1 VTTIGLM
8 GFGRIGRNVFRN
20 VYKRDDI
27 RIGAIADIG
36 DATSM
41 EYLLKFDTLVG
52 RFPDEL
58 SIRDGHL
65 YVYGRRVPFLAG
77 QERGAIPPWGDLGV
91 EIVLDATAREQ
102 TRASLQKH
110 LDAGARRVILCTPPV
125 EPLDFTVVMGIND
138 QDLKREHRIVSNGS
152 STIHGIAHVAR
163 TLQEAFGI
171 QKLVFTTIHSYG
183 SAHRLA
189 DVPHEDM
196 RRGRSAPENI
206 IPQESRSAGMLA
218 QLLPQLKGK
227 VIGAAMN
234 VPVPNGSAVDLVC
247 WHETK
252 VKVDDINEVVRTAA
266 SSRYPGILRYET
278 EPIVSSDVAHSTYS
292 AIFDSKA
299 TMVLGDKLSKTLT
312 WFDSGWGF
320 SHRAGDGVERFMEL
334 DAAAGAAPVSR
345 KPAPVPVEVQ

>member
-1 VTTIGLM
+1 MTTIGLM

-27 RIGAIADIG
+27 RIGAIADLA

-65 YVYGRRVPFLAG
+65 YVYGRRIACLAG
-77 QERGAIPPWGDLGV
+77 QERGAIPPWGALGV
-91 EIVLDATAREQ
+91 DIVLEATARQ
-102 TRASLQKH
+102 IGRAGLQKH
-110 LDAGARRVILCTPPV
+110 LDAGAKRVILCAPPV
-125 EPLDFTVVMGIND
+125 EPLDLTVVMGIND
-138 QDLKREHRIVSNGS
+138 HMLAREHRIVSNGS

-163 TLQEAFGI
+163 TLLEAFGI
-171 QKLVFTTIHSYG
+171 EKLLFTTVHSYG

-218 QLLPQLKGK
+218 QLLPELTGR
-227 VIGAAMN
+227 VAGSAMN

-247 WHETK
+247 WHGTK
-252 VKVDDINEVVRTAA
+252 VKVDDINEVIRTAA
-266 SSRYPGILRYET
+266 SSRFPGILRYET
-278 EPIVSSDVAHSTYS
+278 EPIVSSDIAHSTYS
-292 AIFDSKA
+292 GIFDSKA

-320 SHRAGDGVERFMEL
+320 SHRAVDVVERFMQL
-334 DAAAGAAPVSR
+334 DAAAAAEVSS
-345 KPAPVPVEVQ
+345 